1 MENIDRIYYINLDHR
16 TDRRQ
21 EFEKEIQKLAPLEK
35 VERIQAVHKPE
46 LGCLGCTLSHVKTLD
61 TFLKSDYKTCLV
73 FEDDFM
79 FNQDMNYCQFLLK
92 HLFTTNTQFD
102 MVMLGGKV
110 LKDNETESPFL
121 HKVLDAQTSSAYLIT
136 KDFAK
141 TLHRNLSEGAELLEQ
156 WFQEHNDKK
165 HEYCLD
171 IYWKQLQPQHKWFVF
186 HPKMGIQ
193 REGFSDIEK
202 KVTNYGV

>member
-16 TDRRQ
+16 TDRRK
-21 EFEKEIQKLAPLEK
+21 EFENEIQKLASLEK
-35 VERIQAVHKPE
+35 VERIQAIHKPE
-46 LGCLGCTLSHVKTLD
+46 LGCLGCTLSHVKTLE
-61 TFLKSDYKTCLV
+61 TFLKSEYKTCLV
-73 FEDDFM
+73 FEDDFA
-79 FNQDMNYCQFLLK
+79 FNQDMNYCNFLLK
-92 HLFTTNTQFD
+92 HLFTSKKEFD
-102 MVMLGGKV
+102 MVMLGGKI
-110 LKDNETESPFL
+110 LNHRETDSPFL
-121 HKVLDAQTSSAYLIT
+121 HQVLDAQTSSAYLIT

-141 TLHRNLSEGAELLEQ
+141 TLHRNLSEGAQLLEQ
-156 WFQEHNDKK
+156 WFQEHKDKK

-171 IYWKQLQPQHKWFVF
+171 IYWKQLQPHHKWFVF